1 MSAEVKE
8 SDGELTRYKRHEDVQ
23 ASVASLLRS
32 VSARLDRHGLQLD
45 SASAIELQEILTKC
59 LERAVVEQKPDR
71 LPFGAAE
78 YGSQP
83 WLDAIDYPEAER
95 AEIQKNRAKALE
107 LGAGNPKNLG
117 YSGGLSIGPRGGI
130 KRGSRFLGRR

>member
-32 VSARLDRHGLQLD
+32 VNARLDRHGLQLD
-45 SASAIELQEILTKC
+45 SASTVELQEVLVKC
-59 LERAVVEQKPDR
+59 LEQALVEQKPDR

-78 YGSQP
+78 YGSQA
-83 WLDAIDYPEAER
+83 WLDAIDYPESER
-95 AEIQKNRAKALE
+95 AEIRKNRAKAME
-107 LGAGNPKNLG
+107 IGAGNPKNRG
-117 YSGGLSIGPRGGI
+117 YSGGLSLGPRGGV
-130 KRGSRFLGRR
+130 KRGSRYLGRR